1 MIGVEMFKTMLV
13 TLAGVVAA
21 ISLGAGVAQA
31 HTDNGPFSGPQ
42 GDRDASAY
50 WVDVN
55 PFGSGSVTSAS
66 RLANTICSKLAD
78 GFSEGRLIAV
88 IAQTPD
94 TTTAV
99 SDATFIVHAA
109 EWHFCPTYY

>member
-13 TLAGVVAA
+13 TLAGAAVAV
-21 ISLGAGVAQA
+21 SLGAGVAHA
-31 HTDNGPFSGPQ
+31 DNGPFSGPM
-42 GDRDASAY
+42 GDHDASAY
-50 WVDVN
+50 WVDVSSVAN
-55 PFGSGSVTSAS
+55 GSLSSATG
-66 RLANTICSKLAD
+66 LAYTICSKLAD

-94 TTTAV
+94 TTTSV
-99 SDATFIVHAA
+99 SDARYVVHAA